1 MKMIIKKH
9 MVGTLAVLAL
19 AAFSVTSQAQGTYIV
34 DDFAPS
40 GVSPSNPTNYD
51 YYQSSNNYA
60 SGQITNVWWNWFG
73 GAFQSVV
80 WDSTMDA
87 KTNPASGSMKITANF
102 SSANNQF
109 CVWDQG
115 TTNNYFALNL
125 NCSQYTNFEAD
136 VRFAPGSASDS
147 GTYGSP
153 IFGYLRFGDRT
164 ASYGQDWFGGTN
176 IAANNTN
183 WVHVSIPIN
192 ANLDANLQNF
202 QGIIIGIDRNYYS
215 LNLNGLST
223 LWVDNIKFVGPI
235 TAVSNPPPI
244 MSIEKAVPGLRIFA
258 GSSGVN
264 DRAELATVDQDQSWI
279 GGTYPVS
286 YSFTLLSYP
295 NNIGQTHIFLVPVNS
310 MPGTPYSYNGIDYT
324 ATNGLWL
331 VISPYTAGQ
340 VTATIY
346 WKTNLPNANPYATG
360 GNTALRITN
369 STAIGTWTLTFT
381 NANAGTLTAPAA
393 SPAPFTITNGTV
405 ATDFANPLV
414 AYFGLQ
420 PNATAGVGQYEDWV
434 SISVTGV
441 YGVNESEDFTKEN
454 SRDIT
459 VSGYWNN
466 TVAEL
471 PNSLVLISTNDMPAY
486 WVNWTVPAINFAVG
500 SKTNLV
506 SGTTWISPE
515 YYDGYFDVNAP
526 FGGPLQFGM
535 NFWEVLPNDDLP
547 TTDGLSYGVPAPTA
561 FFLLSTNVTYP

>member
-164 ASYGQDWFGGTN
+164 AGYGQDWFGGTN

-183 WVHVSIPIN
+183 WVHVSIPIS
-192 ANLDANLQNF
+192 ANSDANLQNF
-202 QGIIIGIDRNYYS
+202 QGVIIGIDRNYYS

-223 LWVDNIKFVGPI
+223 VWVDNIKLVGPA
-235 TAVSNPPPI
+235 TPVTNPPPTMAI
-244 MSIEKAVPGLRIFA
+244 GRAVAGLRIFA
-258 GSSGVN
+258 GTSGVN
-264 DRAELATVDQDQSWI
+264 DRAELATADQNQSWI

-295 NNIGQTHIFLVPVNS
+295 TDIGQTHIFLVPVNS

-381 NANAGTLTAPAA
+381 NANAGTLTAPDAG
-393 SPAPFTITNGTV
+393 PAGFTITNGTV

-420 PNATAGVGQYEDWV
+420 PNSTAGVGEYEDWA

-441 YGVNESEDFTKEN
+441 YGVKESEDFTKE
-454 SRDIT
+454 STRDIT
-459 VSGYWNN
+459 ASGYWNN
-466 TVAEL
+466 SVAAL
-471 PNSLVLISTNDMPAY
+471 PTELVLISTNDMPAY
-486 WVNWTVPAINFAVG
+486 WVNWTVPAINFAV
-500 SKTNLV
+500 SSTTNLL
-506 SGTTWISPE
+506 SGKWISPT
-515 YYDGYFDVNAP
+515 YYDGYFDETAP
-526 FGGPLQFGM
+526 YGAPLQFGI
-535 NFWEVLPNDDLP
+535 NFWEVLPKDDLP
-547 TTDGLSYGVPAPTA
+547 TVDGSQNGVPAPTA
-561 FFLLSTNVTYP
+561 FFLVSTNVVYP

>member
-1 MKMIIKKH
+1 
-9 MVGTLAVLAL
+9 
-19 AAFSVTSQAQGTYIV
+19 
-34 DDFAPS
+34 
-40 GVSPSNPTNYD
+40 
-51 YYQSSNNYA
+51 
-60 SGQITNVWWNWFG
+60 
-73 GAFQSVV
+73 
-80 WDSTMDA
+80 
-87 KTNPASGSMKITANF
+87 
-102 SSANNQF
+102 
-109 CVWDQG
+109 
-115 TTNNYFALNL
+115 
-125 NCSQYTNFEAD
+125 
-136 VRFAPGSASDS
+136 
-147 GTYGSP
+147 
-153 IFGYLRFGDRT
+153 
-164 ASYGQDWFGGTN
+164 
-176 IAANNTN
+176 
-183 WVHVSIPIN
+183 
-192 ANLDANLQNF
+192 
-202 QGIIIGIDRNYYS
+202 
-215 LNLNGLST
+215 
-223 LWVDNIKFVGPI
+223 
-235 TAVSNPPPI
+235 
-244 MSIEKAVPGLRIFA
+244 
-258 GSSGVN
+258 
-264 DRAELATVDQDQSWI
+264 
-279 GGTYPVS
+279 
-286 YSFTLLSYP
+286 
-295 NNIGQTHIFLVPVNS
+295 
-310 MPGTPYSYNGIDYT
+310 
-324 ATNGLWL
+324 
-331 VISPYTAGQ
+331 
-340 VTATIY
+340 
-346 WKTNLPNANPYATG
+346 
-360 GNTALRITN
+360 
-369 STAIGTWTLTFT
+369 
-381 NANAGTLTAPAA
+381 LTAPAA